1 MLPISIHSDAEVTAC
16 FEKDIAALV
25 GAFSEKETS
34 GKQSLQQ
41 MLSSDPATFQ
51 RASIEVLARA
61 AVSAGSRYLLHLL
74 RKHNLLIEALADPL
88 GPNGQTAI
96 AAARTICRLGIP
108 IDAELERVLGATLS
122 ATPSAVNVPRLVR
135 LLDVL
140 AAASAQPRFYL
151 FQTEL
156 LNYPDSSVRSK
167 SALLIACTS
176 KSAALVGRL
185 LLDEDPRVQANAVEA
200 LWTFDPVEARPLLL
214 QAARSKLPRV
224 AGNAAVGLYRGGDL
238 SSVRFLFSMAR
249 EDDPVR
255 RTSAAWAM
263 GEIGDPRFLPFLTAW
278 FPNSSGDEKVNVIQ
292 ALGRIRRREKSLA
305 EAGTIE
311 IRTWDARVDT
321 RVKDGARH
329 LVVSLWSAD
338 KADLSALEPAQ
349 FAIWEGG
356 ALVED
361 YQITAHQNPVL
372 AISGF
377 VLPRFSSVVDPY
389 RIAIVDAVE
398 RCLKYKRADDL
409 WRLDRYLTEPRN
421 AALGEPLE
429 KAALPYDESLL
440 GPHAKIQQRGFLAA
454 PEALQKILESSGPRE
469 RAADDAIAAF
479 DRQSDAMVKFSG
491 KRKLF
496 LFLSSECGRRM
507 ERTIARLTSFIAN
520 ERIALHGIAPKGA
533 AVWED
538 FQALCLASEG
548 GTFNVLSPEEVPG
561 EVERIYAQSINR
573 FDVTYRAPGPMEPAE
588 GRIQITSGSGCGRG
602 SFSFAGG

>member
-1 MLPISIHSDAEVTAC
+1 MLPVSTHSDAEVVAC

-25 GAFSEKETS
+25 DAFSEKETS

-41 MLSSDPATFQ
+41 ILSSDPATFQ
-51 RASIEVLARA
+51 RASMEVLARA
-61 AVSAGSRYLLHLL
+61 AASAGSRYVLHLL
-74 RKHNLLIEALADPL
+74 RKHNLLIEALANPL
-88 GPNGQTAI
+88 GSKRETAI
-96 AAARTICRLGIP
+96 GAAKTIFRLGIP
-108 IDAELERVLGATLS
+108 IDADLERVLGATLS
-122 ATPSAVNVPRLVR
+122 EAPSAANVARLLR

-156 LNYPDSSVRSK
+156 LNYPDSGVRSK
-167 SALLIACTS
+167 SALLIACSS

-200 LWTFDPVEARPLLL
+200 LWTFDPAEARSLLL
-214 QAARSKLPRV
+214 QAARSKVARV

-263 GEIGDPRFLPFLTAW
+263 GETGDPRFLPFLTAW

-292 ALGRIRRREKSLA
+292 ALGRIRRREKSLG

-311 IRTWDARVDT
+311 VRTWDARFN
-321 RVKDGARH
+321 DGGRH
-329 LVVSLWSAD
+329 LVVSLWSPD
-338 KADLSALEPAQ
+338 KAELSALEPAQ

-361 YQITAHQNPVL
+361 YEIKAHQNPVL

-389 RIAIVDAVE
+389 RIAILDAIG

-421 AALGEPLE
+421 SGLGTQLE
-429 KAALPYDESLL
+429 KADLPYDESLL

-454 PEALQKILESSGPRE
+454 PEALRKIVESPGPRE

-479 DRQSDAMVKFSG
+479 DRQSDAMIKFSG
-491 KRKLF
+491 KRELF
-496 LFLSSECGRRM
+496 LFLSPERGRRM
-507 ERTIARLTSFIAN
+507 ERNIARLTSFVAN
-520 ERIALHGIAPKGA
+520 ERIALHGIALKGD
-533 AVWED
+533 AVCED
-538 FQALCLASEG
+538 FQGLCLVSEG
-548 GTFNVLSPEEVPG
+548 GTFDVLSPEEVPG
-561 EVERIYAQSINR
+561 DVERIYAQSINR
-573 FDVTYRAPGPMEPAE
+573 FDVTYRAPGPTEPAE